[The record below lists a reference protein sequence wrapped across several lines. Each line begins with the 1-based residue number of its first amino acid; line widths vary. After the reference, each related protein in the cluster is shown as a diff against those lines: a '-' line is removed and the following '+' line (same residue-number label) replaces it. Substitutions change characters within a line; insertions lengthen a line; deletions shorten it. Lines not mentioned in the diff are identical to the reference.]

1 MSLGLADKRL
11 FVINNGRVVEDGET
25 PAGCL
30 GEVAN
35 PCTVSEDNV
44 GFYVHWRITLFCSI
58 PTLQR
63 YYHQGAVLELVPGQ
77 TPVMKPDD
85 YVDAGVCVLISCY

>member
-44 GFYVHWRITLFCSI
+44 RFYVHWRIPLS
-58 PTLQR
+58 
-63 YYHQGAVLELVPGQ
+63 VLYPPYSVIIIRGQ
-77 TPVMKPDD
+77 
-85 YVDAGVCVLISCY
+85 